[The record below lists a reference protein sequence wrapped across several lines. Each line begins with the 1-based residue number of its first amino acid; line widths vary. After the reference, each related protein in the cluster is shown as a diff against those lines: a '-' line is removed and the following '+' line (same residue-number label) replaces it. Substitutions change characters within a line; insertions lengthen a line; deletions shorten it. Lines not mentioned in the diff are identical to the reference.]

1 MTSVSIVMTG
11 QSGCP
16 GSGLVLGRGPR
27 SWPHPNTP
35 GEGIW
40 IVPAASLWPRWSVL
54 PAQLHPQDRARK
66 HHLSGQKSLPLSQ
79 DVVVEIQLRHKMMCL
94 IDVIWEYG
102 RHRCRRP
109 VGSQQAVLSH

>member
-40 IVPAASLWPRWSVL
+40 IVPAASVWPRWSVL
-54 PAQLHPQDRARK
+54 PAQLHPQDRAKK

-79 DVVVEIQLRHKMMCL
+79 DVVVQIQLRHKMMCL
-94 IDVIWEYG
+94 IGVIW
-102 RHRCRRP
+102 
-109 VGSQQAVLSH
+109 A

>member
-16 GSGLVLGRGPR
+16 GSGLVLGCGPR
-27 SWPHPNTP
+27 SWPHTNTP

-40 IVPAASLWPRWSVL
+40 SVLGLTPRPRWSVL
-54 PAQLHPQDRARK
+54 PAQLHPQDCARK

-79 DVVVEIQLRHKMMCL
+79 DVVV
-94 IDVIWEYG
+94 
-102 RHRCRRP
+102 
-109 VGSQQAVLSH
+109 